1 MKKFSIPLILT
12 VILSVPAVLW
22 VRSVQWTAPEASA
35 QAPAVDSLLLLE
47 FSILAVITVLVM
59 VYFFYALWAFRR
71 PAGDTGD
78 GEHFHG
84 NTAIEVLWTVIPLII
99 VVVMG
104 LYGANV
110 LTSLDATSVAMAE
123 DDLEVVAVGQQ
134 WVWSFEYPE
143 YDIVSPELMLPVD
156 QPTYFKLTATDVIHS
171 FWVPEFRLKMD
182 AIPGK
187 ENALRL
193 TPNKIGVYSVD
204 CAELCGTS
212 HALMVAPAK
221 VVSRA
226 EFDTWVEQQVALN
239 NASPEIRGGRVAQQ
253 FACIGCH
260 SIDGSK
266 LVGPTW
272 KGLFGTEEA
281 FVDGG
286 KVVVDEAYLR
296 ESIMEPGKHV
306 VEGYADNVMPRD
318 LGVRMNEKQIDD
330 VIEYI
335 KSVK

>member
-84 NTAIEVLWTVIPLII
+84 NTAIEILWTVIPLII

-104 LYGANV
+104 VYGARV
-110 LTSLDATSVAMAE
+110 LTDLGATSVAMAD
-123 DDLEVVAVGQQ
+123 DDLEVLVVGQQ

-156 QPTYFKLTATDVIHS
+156 QPTYFKIMAHDVIHS

-187 ENALRL
+187 DNTLRL
-193 TPNKIGVYSVD
+193 TPNKIGVYSVV
-204 CAELCGTS
+204 CTELCGTS
-212 HALMVAPAK
+212 HANMVAPAK
-221 VVSRA
+221 VVPRA
-226 EFDTWVEQQVALN
+226 EFDTWVQQQQALA
-239 NASPEIRGGRVAQQ
+239 NASPEIRGQKVAQQ
-253 FACIGCH
+253 FACSGCH

-272 KGLFGTEEA
+272 KGLFGHTVE
-281 FVDGG
+281 FTDGTTAT
-286 KVVVDEAYLR
+286 VDEAYLR
-296 ESIMEPGKHV
+296 ESILEPGAHV
-306 VEGYADNVMPRD
+306 VEGYPDNVMPRD
-318 LGVRMNEKQIDD
+318 LTTRMKEKQIDD
-330 VIEYI
+330 VIAYI
-335 KSVK
+335 KTLK